1 MANLQGYELTVTG
14 RALLAKAGT
23 GACTLNFTKVKLGAD
38 ETSLNDLINKTDL
51 VGTNIK
57 QIDIVGSKANE
68 ATFTIIATVT
78 NSGMQNNFL
87 IRQVGIFA
95 KGVAA
100 TNPGTGVT
108 PEDINE
114 TLFAVAYDTQPDIIP
129 AESITPYTRQFN
141 ANMTVTNVEQ
151 CNVTLT
157 PSGVVTVQ
165 VLNNHN
171 DNSEAHGNLI
181 KRIFGS
187 ASATMDSIKNK
198 INEWSKEVCL
208 PLSGGELTGD
218 ITANNVYANNNVLV
232 FNNVA
237 EMKASNKVKAGYT
250 LKTLGFYTAGDGGGA
265 DYVVTDNINEDEA
278 DEASI
283 IALQKGLYAKLQVQD
298 CLNVKQFGAKGD
310 GETDDTIALQV
321 ALDFQKKNINFDT
334 DTKCYTG
341 NTIYMPKGTYYI
353 TSPLIFYTGA
363 GGIKADSATLK
374 VKENVSGVQINSIYL
389 ENYMPAIFSHS
400 QNNYEIKG
408 LRIISLSPNY
418 NGDTVGI
425 EFAGDRNII
434 KSCTSFVNLMISGF
448 SSSLKGGNSTW
459 NNVFIKCSFFNNKRC
474 VLMPNVNTIV
484 NAFER
489 WDFYSCVFAN
499 GLNGIENYNSNGVIN
514 LINCS
519 LDYLGGN
526 CFYLANGAQIYA
538 TNCWIEW
545 IVRTNREYI
554 GVLKNVDGIEVSPT
568 FKAPTLLDLKNCKFN
583 PMYRNGNDL
592 KEDEKYTHGL
602 FFCDIDYTFPTIAG
616 LRIQNCYSSILSAP
630 EIVTGGGQVVLK
642 ENYGYFDRE
651 LPDKVQ
657 EDIYNLE
664 NISFIPY
671 GIRTDQTEAYTVNLN
686 EGILTLEIIS
696 ASEIKNKCPTLLLN
710 IKDMESFTLDINLK
724 ANKSIDCELVVR
736 RGYGYINPINGELIK
751 IFTYP
756 YSSSIKDVVNE
767 SVGTEFKNFKV
778 NLLYDKTRATDR
790 CPFPL
795 VVWFDLY
802 SWNADSSLEGLIID
816 FNKIEIL
823 RRLTL

>member
-187 ASATMDSIKNK
+187 TSATMDSIKNK
-198 INEWSKEVCL
+198 INDWAKEVCL
-208 PLSGGELTGD
+208 PLSGGEMTGD

-232 FNNVA
+232 FNNVE
-237 EMKASNKVKAGYT
+237 EMKASNKVKTGYT

-265 DYVVTDNINEDEA
+265 DYVITNDIGEDET

-283 IALQKGLYAKLQVQD
+283 IALQNELYAKLLVQD
-298 CLNVKQFGAKGD
+298 YLNVKQFGAKGD
-310 GETDDTIALQV
+310 NVTDDTEAI
-321 ALDFQKKNINFDT
+321 QKVINYQKNSVTLNT

-341 NTIYMPKGTYYI
+341 VTVYIPKGVYYI
-353 TSPLIFYTGA
+353 TEPLVFYTGA
-363 GGIKADSATLK
+363 GSIKADSAIFK
-374 VKENVSGVQINSIYL
+374 VKENIIGVKINSLYL
-389 ENYMPAIFSHS
+389 DSDNLFVHS
-400 QNNYEIKG
+400 QNTYEISG
-408 LRIISLSPNY
+408 LRLISLGNAESN
-418 NGDTVGI
+418 TGI
-425 EFAGDRNII
+425 EFEGDRNIV
-434 KSCTSFVNLMISGF
+434 KSMTSFKNIMIKGF
-448 SSSLKGGNSTW
+448 TNSIKCGNGTW
-459 NNVFIKCSFFNNKRC
+459 NNIFIKCSFFNSNSC
-474 VLMPNVNTIV
+474 VLIPNNLK

-489 WDFYSCVFAN
+489 WDFYSCVFAESN
-499 GLNGIENYNSNGVIN
+499 TAIENHNGNGNVN

-519 LDYLGGN
+519 IDYIRGN
-526 CFYLANGAQIYA
+526 AFYLTNGASVYA
-538 TNCWIEW
+538 INCWIEW
-545 IVRTNREYI
+545 RVKDNKNYI
-554 GVLKNVDGIEVSPT
+554 GVVKNIEGEEETESRYS
-568 FKAPTLLDLKNCKFN
+568 TLLNFKNCRFV
-583 PMYRNGNDL
+583 PMYDDSNNIQ
-592 KEDEKYTHGL
+592 ENEKYTHGL
-602 FFCDIDYTFPTIAG
+602 FYCDINYTFPLVAG
-616 LRIQNCYSSILSAP
+616 IKIQDCYIGVFNAP
-630 EIVTGGGQVVLK
+630 EILTGGGQITLTG
-642 ENYGYFDRE
+642 NTGYFWGE
-651 LPDKVQ
+651 HPDKIK
-657 EDIYNLE
+657 EDVYNLE
-664 NISFIPY
+664 NIPFIPY
-671 GIRTDQTEAYTVNLN
+671 GLCTDLETYSVNL
-686 EGILTLEIIS
+686 EDGILSITANDKDNILDKAPIFCLP
-696 ASEIKNKCPTLLLN
+696 IKTG
-710 IKDMESFTLDINLK
+710 EFYTLDINVGADK
-724 ANKSIDCELVVR
+724 IPSYIIKVR
-736 RGYGYINPINGELIK
+736 TGFGYFNGQEFIK
-751 IFTYP
+751 IYESEYMP
-756 YSSSIKDVVNE
+756 YLDTTISSAVEEK
-767 SVGTEFKNFKV
+767 TFKNFKM
-778 NLLYDKTRATDR
+778 NSDTSNIARYTDKI
-790 CPFPL
+790 PFPIM
-795 VVWFDLY
+795 VYF
-802 SWNADSSLEGLIID
+802 LID
-816 FNKIEIL
+816 FSGATYNGFTLKFNKIEIN
-823 RRLTL
+823 RKIV